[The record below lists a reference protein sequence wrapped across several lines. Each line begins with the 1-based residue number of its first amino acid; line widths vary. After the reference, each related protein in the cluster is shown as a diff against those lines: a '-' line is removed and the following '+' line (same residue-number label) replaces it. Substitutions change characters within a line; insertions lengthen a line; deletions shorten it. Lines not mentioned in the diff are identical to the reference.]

1 MACLHHVSTSNFLFG
16 ERSNGWLLM
25 QLAKILLEK
34 NDDYVIGL
42 YTIDLVALT
51 TNGQIGTITRR
62 ALNLLSV

>member
-51 TNGQIGTITRR
+51 TNGQIGTIRR
-62 ALNLLSV
+62 GALNLLSV